1 MSNDRL
7 SDSQIALVLLSDNE
21 TAPLVKAVREIVD
34 LRAGITAERA
44 KVKALRE
51 AAEAALAYD
60 AAIAACANSPDKM
73 ASFCT
78 VAGDDLDAL
87 YTRWQSLSRAALA
100 TSDPIEAPSDV
111 HPQGK

>member
-1 MSNDRL
+1 MSDYRL

-51 AAEAALAYD
+51 ALEQIETGQHITIRAD
-60 AAIAACANSPDKM
+60 ADYTKIHRIGHI
-73 ASFCT
+73 
-78 VAGDDLDAL
+78 VDDVW
-87 YTRWQSLSRAALA
+87 YNPESGQ
-100 TSDPIEAPSDV
+100 
-111 HPQGK
+111 